1 MEQTKYRILNRDVI
15 KYFAMFAMLLNHI
28 ANVFLESGTLLSEIF
43 LDIGYFTAIT
53 MCYFLVEG
61 YRYTH
66 SKMQYGLRLFVFA
79 LISQI
84 PFQMAFPHGGGL
96 NMIAT
101 LFICFLILVVREKVS
116 NPALCAILQIF
127 LVFATAMGDWA
138 FFAAVFVIMFDSW
151 WGDWKKIWRAYGIA
165 MAAFGAMNLL
175 SGILLYGLPKAVLCA
190 LGACLGML
198 ASGLTIQYLYNGK
211 RAKHGKNISKW
222 FFYIF
227 YPGHLLVLALIH
239 MWMQQGLATILF
251 RTGGL

>member
-15 KYFAMFAMLLNHI
+15 KFFAMFAMLLNHI

-127 LVFATAMGDWA
+127 LVFATAMGDW
-138 FFAAVFVIMFDSW
+138 
-151 WGDWKKIWRAYGIA
+151 
-165 MAAFGAMNLL
+165 
-175 SGILLYGLPKAVLCA
+175 
-190 LGACLGML
+190 
-198 ASGLTIQYLYNGK
+198 
-211 RAKHGKNISKW
+211 
-222 FFYIF
+222 
-227 YPGHLLVLALIH
+227 LV
-239 MWMQQGLATILF
+239 
-251 RTGGL
+251 GGLEKNLACIRNCHGCIRCNEPVVRNFIIRTAESSFMCPWSLSRNVGVGTDHSVFI

>member
-1 MEQTKYRILNRDVI
+1 MEQNKYRVLNRDVI
-15 KYFAMFAMLLNHI
+15 KYIAMVAMLLNHT

-66 SKMQYGLRLFVFA
+66 SKTQYGLRLFLFA

-84 PFQMAFPHGGGL
+84 PFQMAFPYGGGL

-101 LFICFLILVVREKVS
+101 LFVCFLILVVREKV
-116 NPALCAILQIF
+116 NHQALRVVLQLL
-127 LVFATAMGDWA
+127 LVFATYMGDWA
-138 FFAAVFVIMFDSW
+138 YFAAVFVIMFDSW

-165 MAAFGAMNLL
+165 MAAFGAFNLM
-175 SGILLYGLPKAVLCA
+175 SNMSFYGLPKAVLCA
-190 LGACLGML
+190 LGSCLGML
-198 ASGLTIQYLYNGK
+198 ASGFTIQYLYNGK
-211 RAKHGKNISKW
+211 RAKYGKKISKW

-227 YPGHLLVLALIH
+227 YPGHLLVLAFLH
-239 MWMQQGLATILF
+239 TWMQ
-251 RTGGL
+251 GGSLG